1 MLSTE
6 ANFTVSFSTR
16 EGVDKTGPL
25 DLLWSLI
32 KNYEVNIFEVSL
44 VRITNDFVQ
53 YIQEN
58 QITLEQKYA
67 FSQMAT
73 SLIYYKSKLLLPQT
87 EDLENKEGNENDAGL
102 DVLPPEIIDKLLEYK
117 KLQVASEYLEKA
129 QVASGMGF
137 EKKSEWDTYEK
148 DIEFFTL
155 DLISL
160 LKTFQ
165 EYLLKADQDRP
176 ITYEIEEEE
185 IVLEEIQKWLHKELM
200 KVKRLSFFSLI
211 KAASRLRLIG
221 FFLTILEMSK
231 QKLIRVFQDEQTKD
245 ILIELR

>member
-16 EGVDKTGPL
+16 EGLDKTGPL
-25 DLLWSLI
+25 DLLWNLI
-32 KNYEVNIFEVSL
+32 RNYEVDIFEVSL

-58 QITLEQKYA
+58 QIALEQKYA

-73 SLIYYKSKLLLPQT
+73 RLIYYKSTRLLPQP
-87 EDLENKEGNENDAGL
+87 EGLENGGSDENNSGL

-117 KLQVASEYLEKA
+117 KLQVASEYLEKM
-129 QVASGMGF
+129 QVASGLGF
-137 EKKSEWDTYEK
+137 QKKPEWDTYEK
-148 DIEFFTL
+148 DIEFFKL
-155 DLISL
+155 DLVSF

-165 EYLLKADQDRP
+165 EYLLKADQNRP
-176 ITYEIEEEE
+176 TVYEVEEEE
-185 IVLEEIQKWLHKELM
+185 IIVEEIQKQLYKELTE
-200 KVKRLSFFSLI
+200 VKKLSFFALI
-211 KAASRLRLIG
+211 KAASRLKLVG
-221 FFLTILEMSK
+221 FFLAILEMCK
-231 QKLIRVFQDEQTKD
+231 QKLIHVSQDERTKD